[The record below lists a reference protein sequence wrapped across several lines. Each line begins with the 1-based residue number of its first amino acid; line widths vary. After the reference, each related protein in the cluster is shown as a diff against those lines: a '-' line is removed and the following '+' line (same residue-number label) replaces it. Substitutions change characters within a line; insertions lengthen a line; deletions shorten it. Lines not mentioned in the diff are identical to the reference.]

1 MERTPAEEGKVGAAE
16 KAEEPGRK
24 AEEEVVEVGPGAKLK
39 PTAVAVVGAGPELM
53 LRPAAGPR
61 AGAGAGADKV
71 AATAGGGVELL
82 TGARR
87 GGNVLAGAFCEVDAA
102 PPKPATNR

>member
-1 MERTPAEEGKVGAAE
+1 MERTPAVEGKVGAAE

-39 PTAVAVVGAGPELM
+39 PTAVAAGPELM

-61 AGAGAGADKV
+61 AGAGAGAGADKV
-71 AATAGGGVELL
+71 AAATGGGVELL